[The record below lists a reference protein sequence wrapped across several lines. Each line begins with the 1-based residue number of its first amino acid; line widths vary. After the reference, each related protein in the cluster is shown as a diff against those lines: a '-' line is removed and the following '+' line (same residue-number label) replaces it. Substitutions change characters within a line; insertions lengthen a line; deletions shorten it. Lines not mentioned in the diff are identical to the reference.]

1 MRSSKATDIDDEAA
15 AGLPGTVN
23 TTEMAPA
30 IRNLCQTWSRPK
42 DHELQRL
49 FNKLP
54 HLGDDARQEI
64 RQSFDRLTDNLFHPP
79 LESLRAEAR
88 AGTSTEL
95 FNALVRLFRC
105 PLP

>member
-1 MRSSKATDIDDEAA
+1 MRSSNSTDIDDEAVA
-15 AGLPGTVN
+15 SFSGAVN
-23 TTEMAPA
+23 ATEMAPA

-54 HLGDDARQEI
+54 DLGDEARREI
-64 RQSFDRLTDNLFHPP
+64 RQSFDRLTENLFHPP
-79 LESLRAEAR
+79 LESLLAEAQ

-95 FNALVRLFRC
+95 FSALVRLFRC
-105 PLP
+105 QLP